1 MGLVLGFVVLIIIG
15 ICSVKDFTSIKNLIG
30 QLIAVIGFYWLG
42 SLFATI
48 PEVLS
53 LNHFSLTTIIAG
65 FFYAIAALIVWMKIV
80 CIFK

>member
-1 MGLVLGFVVLIIIG
+1 MGLFLGFVVLIIIG
-15 ICSVKDFTSIKNLIG
+15 ICSVKDFTNIKNLIG

-53 LNHFSLTTIIAG
+53 LHFSFTTIIAG
-65 FFYAIAALIVWMKIV
+65 FFYAIAAFIVWMKIV

>member
-42 SLFATI
+42 SLFAS
-48 PEVLS
+48 PAEVLS
-53 LNHFSLTTIIAG
+53 FNCSMSTVIAG
-65 FFYAIAALIVWMKIV
+65 FFYAIALLIVWMKIV